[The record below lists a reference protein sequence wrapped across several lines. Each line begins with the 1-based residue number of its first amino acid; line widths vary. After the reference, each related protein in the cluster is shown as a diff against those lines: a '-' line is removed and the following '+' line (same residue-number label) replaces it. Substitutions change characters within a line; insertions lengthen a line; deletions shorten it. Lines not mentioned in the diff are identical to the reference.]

1 MITYQNN
8 DRHTANQQSNNTTT
22 SSIIDTSLGEFSEW
36 AIVGASMVVANIEA
50 FNNFYYSLISR
61 NRNAL
66 ITKSYVFVMLDILN
80 FFKIGIIY
88 GLIVDAFKLGS

>member
-1 MITYQNN
+1 MVLNLI
-8 DRHTANQQSNNTTT
+8 SFLSGFLT

-36 AIVGASMVVANIEA
+36 AIVGASLVVANIES
-50 FNNFYYSLISR
+50 FNNFYYSFMKR
-61 NRNAL
+61 NKNAFINKIYIIVL
-66 ITKSYVFVMLDILN
+66 FDILN

>member
-1 MITYQNN
+1 MIFNLI
-8 DRHTANQQSNNTTT
+8 SFFSGFLT

-36 AIVGASMVVANIEA
+36 AIVGASLVVANIES
-50 FNNFYYSLISR
+50 FNTLYYGLRRENENILAGKFYFLI
-61 NRNAL
+61 L
-66 ITKSYVFVMLDILN
+66 FDMLN

>member
-1 MITYQNN
+1 MVLNLI
-8 DRHTANQQSNNTTT
+8 SFLSGFLT

-36 AIVGASMVVANIEA
+36 AIVGASLVVANIES

-61 NRNAL
+61 NKNAFINRTYML
-66 ITKSYVFVMLDILN
+66 VLLDILN